1 MLRLSTVQAKPGMR
15 LAMPVYHPKQ
25 GSAILLRAGAVLQEK
40 VIQRLREFNVAEMWI
55 QYPELGQVADCISEE
70 VNQARVETM
79 QVLSEAFNDVRPEMG
94 AQLDY
99 RVFRKAIVDLID
111 SLIRNPRAALL
122 LEDMNGCAHP
132 PLQHSAN
139 VAFVSLLI
147 GLKLDFYLEHQRS
160 RLEPARARE
169 VSSLGL
175 GALLHDVGAM
185 DLEPDVVEEYLR
197 TADEYEPNYR
207 RHVVKGFERVRGHVD
222 PTAATVVLHHHQH
235 FDGTG
240 YPARESGTGIHTPT
254 GTDIHVFARIVAA
267 ADKFDSLRHPP
278 HPADAPEVEPM
289 PTVRALRLMGQPPYR
304 ETIDPIIYLG
314 LLAVVPPYPPGS
326 TVELSNG
333 AMGVVTRW
341 NPADPCRP
349 VVREIGD
356 LEHPDQF
363 APGVEFDLGQQQG
376 LIVVKAQGQ
385 DVADDNF
392 FPTETTR
399 FDLHGVARALINR
412 AADQPGNN
420 LRQAG

>member
-1 MLRLSTVQAKPGMR
+1 MLRLSTLQAKPGMC
-15 LAMPVYHPKQ
+15 LAMPIYHPKQ
-25 GSAILLRAGAVLQEK
+25 GSTILLRAGAVLQDK
-40 VIQRLREFNVAEMWI
+40 VIQRLREFNVPEMWI
-55 QYPELGQVADCISEE
+55 VYPELGQVANCISQE
-70 VNQARVETM
+70 VNHARAETM
-79 QVLSEAFNDVRPEMG
+79 QVLSDAFNDVRPEMG
-94 AQLDY
+94 ARLDY
-99 RVFRKAIVDLID
+99 RVFRKAIVDLVD
-111 SLIRNPRAALL
+111 SLIRNPRATLL

-139 VAFVSLLI
+139 VAFISLLI
-147 GLKLDFYLEHQRS
+147 GLKLDFYLEHQRQ
-160 RLEPARARE
+160 RLDPLRARE

-185 DLEPDVVEEYLR
+185 DLEPDIIEEYLR
-197 TADEYEPNYR
+197 TGDEYGPNYR
-207 RHVVKGFERVRGHVD
+207 RHVLDGFERVRGHVD

-240 YPARESGTGIHTPT
+240 YPARESGIGIHTPR
-254 GTDIHVFARIVAA
+254 GTEIHVFARIVAA

-278 HPADAPEVEPM
+278 HPVDAPEVEAM
-289 PTVRALRLMGQPPYR
+289 PTVRALRLLGQSPYR
-304 ETIDPIIYLG
+304 EMIDPVIYLG

-333 AMGVVTRW
+333 VMGVVTRW

-363 APGVEFDLGQQQG
+363 APGVEFDLAEQPE
-376 LIVVKAQGQ
+376 LVVVKAQGQ

-392 FPTETTR
+392 FPTEATR

-412 AADQPGNN
+412 AADQSGGET
-420 LRQAG
+420 RRAG